1 MTSAIQKRLAS
12 RPLVIA
18 GALSFIALLAEL
30 GYQTTAVAGMP
41 FFLKDE
47 LRLPVRIITLINVC
61 FLVAETG
68 AKIPFGVL
76 SDRYG
81 RRFFIICGPLLSALA
96 AFAITRGPSP
106 NQVAAIRALDG
117 IGAAMLWPALFA
129 TVADVVEE
137 RIRATA
143 MSLFNAMYIGGIVAG
158 PLLYSGVFSRTGS
171 QVAIF
176 WVLALF
182 FVMAA
187 GVAYF
192 VSPRRATNDR
202 RPAASGEEVPDA
214 SAWRVVRG
222 NPVLMAMLVV
232 AVVQFVGLHMLN
244 GVLSIYLNEQIH
256 VQKEQIGHLFLYI
269 GLVVGPFAIPMG
281 RLADRIGKP
290 RAVRLG
296 LGICAVGMWLL
307 PWVRAVPLLV
317 VTAGIFGIGFLLAS
331 PAWLALMTE
340 LAGDERR
347 GGVVGIMNTGQG
359 IGAALGAAVGG
370 SLYDY
375 LGPRA
380 PFLASAL
387 LFTVSV
393 LVVFRYVRRVPA
405 HRQVVIR

>member
-1 MTSAIQKRLAS
+1 
-12 RPLVIA
+12 
-18 GALSFIALLAEL
+18 
-30 GYQTTAVAGMP
+30 
-41 FFLKDE
+41 
-47 LRLPVRIITLINVC
+47 
-61 FLVAETG
+61 
-68 AKIPFGVL
+68 
-76 SDRYG
+76 
-81 RRFFIICGPLLSALA
+81 
-96 AFAITRGPSP
+96 
-106 NQVAAIRALDG
+106 
-117 IGAAMLWPALFA
+117 MLWPALFA

-232 AVVQFVGLHMLN
+232 AVIQFIGLHMLN

-340 LAGDERR
+340 LAGDEHR

-380 PFLASAL
+380 PFLASAF

-405 HRQVVIR
+405 RRQVGIR